1 MITQSEWELI
11 PLSDWIVR
19 RTEPGSQWLIGNMI
33 QRTGREPEVYVKLAT
48 RPESTEPKMNLVWV
62 YYDTNKQMGDE
73 GHLVIF
79 ASGEAAD
86 EWLAIHDPEG
96 VFWSYP
102 VVR

>member
-1 MITQSEWELI
+1 
-11 PLSDWIVR
+11 
-19 RTEPGSQWLIGNMI
+19 
-33 QRTGREPEVYVKLAT
+33 
-48 RPESTEPKMNLVWV
+48 MNLIWV

-102 VVR
+102 IVDRINVD

>member
-1 MITQSEWELI
+1 MRELRVH
-11 PLSDWIVR
+11 DEEAEGAEM
-19 RTEPGSQWLIGNMI
+19 TH
-33 QRTGREPEVYVKLAT
+33 
-48 RPESTEPKMNLVWV
+48 VWV

-102 VVR
+102 IVDRINVD

>member
-1 MITQSEWELI
+1 MMEYV
-11 PLSDWIVR
+11 WI
-19 RTEPGSQWLIGNMI
+19 
-33 QRTGREPEVYVKLAT
+33 
-48 RPESTEPKMNLVWV
+48 
-62 YYDTNKQMGDE
+62 YYDTNKQMGDD